1 MQPKDW
7 RTEGQ
12 EMVLTNQVAIVT
24 GGARGIGKA
33 ITIALLQQ
41 GAAVVAADV
50 NAEGL
55 AALVDEVKGKS
66 LPGKVVTKILNVT
79 DHAAIEKFIDEV
91 IAEFK
96 KIDILVNNAGI
107 TRDGLLM
114 SMTEEQFDLVINVNL
129 KSVYLMTQA
138 VLRHMMGAR
147 YGRIVNMA
155 SVSGM
160 MGNPGQANYAASKAG
175 VIGLTKTTAKE
186 YGKRGI
192 TANAIAP
199 GFIDTEMT
207 RVLPEKL
214 KEGVKMI
221 VPLQKF
227 GQPEDVAAAVA
238 FLASPAAG
246 YITGQ
251 VLPVDGG
258 LNM

>member
-1 MQPKDW
+1 
-7 RTEGQ
+7 
-12 EMVLTNQVAIVT
+12 MVLSNQVAIVT

-33 ITIALLQQ
+33 ISLTLMEQ
-41 GAAVVAADV
+41 GATVVAADV

-55 AALVDEVKGKS
+55 AAFAEEAKAKN
-66 LPGKVVTKILNVT
+66 LPGKVVTKVLNVT
-79 DHAAIEKFIDEV
+79 DRGAIDKFVEEI
-91 IAEFK
+91 IAEHK

-129 KSVYLMTQA
+129 KSVFMMTQA

-147 YGRIVNMA
+147 YGRIINMA

-160 MGNPGQANYAASKAG
+160 MGNAGQANYAASKAG

-207 RVLPEKL
+207 KVLPEKI

>member
-1 MQPKDW
+1 
-7 RTEGQ
+7 
-12 EMVLTNQVAIVT
+12 MVLSNQVAIVT

-33 ITIALLQQ
+33 ISLALLEQ
-41 GAAVVAADV
+41 GATVVAADL

-55 AALVDEVKGKS
+55 AELANEVKKKG
-66 LPGKVVTKILNVT
+66 LPGKVVPKTLNVT
-79 DHAAIEKFIDEV
+79 DAEAVNKFVDEV
-91 IAEFK
+91 SSELG

-114 SMTEEQFDLVINVNL
+114 NMEDDQFDAVINVNL
-129 KSVYLMTQA
+129 KSVFLMTRA
-138 VLRHMMGAR
+138 VSRYMVRAR
-147 YGRIVNMA
+147 SGKIVNIA

-175 VIGLTKTTAKE
+175 VIGFTKTVAKE
-186 YGKRGI
+186 LGKRNI
-192 TANAIAP
+192 TANAVAP

-207 RVLPEKL
+207 RVLPDN
-214 KEGVKMI
+214 VKDW
-221 VPLQKF
+221 VKTVTPLRKF
-227 GQPEDVAAAVA
+227 GTPEDVAAAVV

>member
-1 MQPKDW
+1 
-7 RTEGQ
+7 
-12 EMVLTNQVAIVT
+12 MVFSNQVAIVT

-33 ITIALLQQ
+33 ISLTLAEQ
-41 GAAVVAADV
+41 GATVVAADT

-55 AALVDEVKGKS
+55 AAVAQEAVAKG
-66 LPGKVVTKILNVT
+66 LPGKIVPKPLNVT
-79 DHAAIEKFIDEV
+79 DRAAIDKFVEEV
-91 IAEFK
+91 VAQLG

-114 SMTEEQFDLVINVNL
+114 SMPEEQFDLVINVNL

-138 VLRHMMGAR
+138 VLRHMMSAR

-160 MGNPGQANYAASKAG
+160 MGNAGQANYAASKAG

-192 TANAIAP
+192 TANAVAP
-199 GFIDTEMT
+199 GFIDTDMT
-207 RVLPEKL
+207 KILPDKI

-227 GQPEDVAAAVA
+227 GLPQDVAAAVV